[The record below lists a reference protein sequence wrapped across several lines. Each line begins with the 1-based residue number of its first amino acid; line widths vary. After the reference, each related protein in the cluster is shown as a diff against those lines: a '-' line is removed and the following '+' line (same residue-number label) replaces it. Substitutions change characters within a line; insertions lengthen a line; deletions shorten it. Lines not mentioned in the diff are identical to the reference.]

1 MFHLG
6 IATKPLKNIDS
17 NSKTNQ
23 HKFKNFNH
31 EKTFVIK
38 LSETVFKGFEN
49 TMAQKHDFIIINTTF
64 QLTLSKHLIK
74 CK

>member
-31 EKTFVIK
+31 EFVIK

-49 TMAQKHDFIIINTTF
+49 TMAQEHDFIIINTTF
-64 QLTLSKHLIK
+64 QLKLSKHLIK